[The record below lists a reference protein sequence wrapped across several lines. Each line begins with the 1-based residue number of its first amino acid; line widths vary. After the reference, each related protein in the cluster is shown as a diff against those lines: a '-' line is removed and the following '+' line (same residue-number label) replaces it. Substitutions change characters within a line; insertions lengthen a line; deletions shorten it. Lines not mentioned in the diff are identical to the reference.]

1 MLVIWSVITVAS
13 TMPASGPQDAG
24 EQHAAD
30 RSWQAFIDNYLISQ
44 HMDLDGDIIFGLF
57 GLPGGGVWSKP
68 DDFPGSQSDVTKLIN
83 NFNKEGVFKGN
94 QKMFGRPNYFLIKSN
109 EDEMYFTSG
118 DADGMHTL
126 IAYKTKLAVLISI
139 CTDARGVQK
148 CSSVTADLA
157 QDLVKLGY

>member
-1 MLVIWSVITVAS
+1 MAS
-13 TMPASGPQDAG
+13 TIPNEDAG
-24 EQHAAD
+24 EQHATD
-30 RSWQAFIDNYLISQ
+30 RSWQDYVSQLINQ
-44 HMDLDGDIIFGLF
+44 GIEHVAIVGM
-57 GLPGGGVWSKP
+57 PGGEVWAKSP
-68 DDFPGSQSDVTKLIN
+68 GFPGSQSDVTKLIN

-148 CSSVTADLA
+148 CSSEFIGWRYDHY
-157 QDLVKLGY
+157 VKIFCK